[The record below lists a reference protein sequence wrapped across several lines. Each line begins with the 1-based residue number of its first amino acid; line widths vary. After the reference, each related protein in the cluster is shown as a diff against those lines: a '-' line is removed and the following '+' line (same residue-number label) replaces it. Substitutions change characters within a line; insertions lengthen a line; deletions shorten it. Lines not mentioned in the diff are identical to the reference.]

1 MINLNSFPLS
11 ISCVS
16 PYKLKILFIFR
27 KSDNFKYLIYFQFE
41 IFSNVR
47 AEILWYGDFLRHE
60 GQVLRG
66 IPVLC
71 LVVLSATGLSS
82 QECGT
87 VLPEVL
93 WGTKEH
99 QGDTTLMKCRQPA
112 LYSAASGPTSLIIWN
127 RLEFS
132 SWSMECW
139 KQFYFWLGKRHKIPK
154 YDLESLER
162 SSHHL
167 DKGDMPDLK
176 IRGRNN

>member
-1 MINLNSFPLS
+1 MINLNTFPLS

-16 PYKLKILFIFR
+16 PYKLKIVFISR

-82 QECGT
+82 QECST

-99 QGDTTLMKCRQPA
+99 QGDTTLMKCRQPCFV
-112 LYSAASGPTSLIIWN
+112 LSGLWPHQSHYLKSTRILI
-127 RLEFS
+127 L
-132 SWSMECW
+132 
-139 KQFYFWLGKRHKIPK
+139 K
-154 YDLESLER
+154 Y
-162 SSHHL
+162 
-167 DKGDMPDLK
+167 GMLK
-176 IRGRNN
+176 AVLFLIREKT